1 MQYLFFP
8 YALPLASAGVGG
20 YIIQPPSDS
29 CGSEMP
35 VAFVSTAIQALC
47 GPVFRLTQLLPG
59 SVTCPS
65 ITGLLAALFEGTH
78 IRFVVPV
85 Y

>member
-1 MQYLFFP
+1 
-8 YALPLASAGVGG
+8 
-20 YIIQPPSDS
+20 
-29 CGSEMP
+29 MP